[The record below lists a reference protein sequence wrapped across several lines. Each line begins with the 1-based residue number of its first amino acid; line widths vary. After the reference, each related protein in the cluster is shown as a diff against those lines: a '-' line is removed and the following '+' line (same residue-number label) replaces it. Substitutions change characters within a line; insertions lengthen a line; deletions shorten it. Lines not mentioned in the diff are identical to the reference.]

1 MDKQTVDLWDL
12 ECTNLNADFGY
23 ILCAGIKELGKKTVT
38 TLSIADFPT
47 YKKNPTDDKLLVKAI
62 RDRLAQSGAW
72 ITWYGQRFDQPFLN
86 SRLTYHR
93 LTPLPPVPHIDGWR
107 IAREKLKLHSNR
119 LASVSSFLE
128 IEEKTPLN
136 GPIWIKASAG
146 DPAAL
151 KYVVKHCK
159 QDVLVLEQAFEQIRQ
174 LATSGPNLA
183 LIQGKAS
190 TGCPRCG
197 HAVLQR
203 RGYRIT
209 AVCKY
214 QRYQCSGCGA
224 WTHGKPE
231 RVKGVIVS

>member
-1 MDKQTVDLWDL
+1 MSKVFLWDL

-23 ILCAGIKELGKKTVT
+23 LLCAGVKQLGKGSVKTFSV
-38 TLSIADFPT
+38 ADYKAYSKDPT
-47 YKKNPTDDKLLVKAI
+47 NDKDLVKAV
-62 RDRLAQSGAW
+62 RDELSDADAW
-72 ITWYGQRFDQPFLN
+72 VTWYGSRFDVPFLN
-86 SRLTYHR
+86 SRLTYHK

-146 DPAAL
+146 NEASL
-151 KYVVKHCK
+151 KYVIKHCK

-183 LIQGKAS
+183 ILEGATDK
-190 TGCPRCG
+190 CPRCG
-197 HAVLQR
+197 VGRLQS
-203 RGYRIT
+203 RGYRVT
-209 AVCKY
+209 VACRYK
-214 QRYQCSGCGA
+214 RYQCQKCGA
-224 WTHGKPE
+224 WSHGKPE
-231 RVKGVIVS
+231 QIKGVVAR